1 MKEKK
6 KNLVKKV
13 YRVLSAGIAFVSAM
27 LLWYWNVSPY
37 WGEGYNGWRVLL
49 TIGLLFTIVYYFF
62 AKMYQ
67 ATKVGI
73 YRLTELTYFHL
84 LSFGIADALL
94 YVEAVIWFRG
104 FQNLNLISF
113 AIIFAGQM
121 VVAVGCT
128 FVCNRLFAK
137 YDEPKKIVVIYGKD
151 DYINFLKKIE
161 AKTLRYEVIGCF
173 EDHMDMEIIKSTI
186 DSCAS
191 VYLYEVNQEVRRKLV
206 FYCDTIGTD
215 IYLTQAVD
223 ELITMGFDIS
233 HTFDTP
239 FIRTKREPVKAY
251 YPFIKRTA
259 DILCS
264 GLAICVLSSV
274 FLAVAVAIKLY
285 DGGSVFYKQTR
296 LTKGHKEFQIY
307 KFRSMIENAEKQGA
321 RLASQND
328 DRITPIGKLI
338 RATRLDELPQLFN
351 ILKGDMS
358 IIGPRPERPE
368 IEKEYLEVLPE
379 FGLRLQVKAGLSG
392 YAQVFGKYNTTPLD
406 KLKLDLLYIN
416 QRSVLLDIKI
426 ILYTIKIIFMKESTE
441 GIEDG
446 QMTSMN
452 K

>member
-1 MKEKK
+1 M
-6 KNLVKKV
+6 
-13 YRVLSAGIAFVSAM
+13 
-27 LLWYWNVSPY
+27 
-37 WGEGYNGWRVLL
+37 
-49 TIGLLFTIVYYFF
+49 
-62 AKMYQ
+62 
-67 ATKVGI
+67 
-73 YRLTELTYFHL
+73 
-84 LSFGIADALL
+84 
-94 YVEAVIWFRG
+94 
-104 FQNLNLISF
+104 
-113 AIIFAGQM
+113 
-121 VVAVGCT
+121 
-128 FVCNRLFAK
+128 
-137 YDEPKKIVVIYGKD
+137 VIYGKD

-264 GLAICVLSSV
+264 GLAICVLSPV